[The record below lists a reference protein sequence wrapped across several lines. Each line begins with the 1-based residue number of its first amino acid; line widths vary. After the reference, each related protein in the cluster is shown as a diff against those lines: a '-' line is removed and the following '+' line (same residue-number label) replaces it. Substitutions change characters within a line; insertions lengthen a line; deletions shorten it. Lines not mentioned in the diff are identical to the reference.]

1 MFLHLGSF
9 ITFKPST
16 AQTESCKKK
25 KKTNNNAR
33 SCFVGIIMAIK
44 NIIRNETFNIFEA
57 GYFAT
62 RIRVD
67 RVRNHSG
74 VRFR

>member
-9 ITFKPST
+9 ITFKPSK

-25 KKTNNNAR
+25 PNNNAR
-33 SCFVGIIMAIK
+33 SCYVGIIMAIK